1 MTIAL
6 ISGTSGLVGMQL
18 LHQLLRDAA
27 YTYVISV
34 GRRVLALKH
43 EKLIQLEGDLHAL
56 SKWDWANQINAQSL
70 GGAYQPLVAAISE
83 QKVTIHAFSSLGT
96 TIKQAGSKEQFF
108 AVDHDLVLEFAGW
121 AKQLGA
127 SKFLYVSAMGAN
139 PTSSIYYN
147 RVKGRTEEDLKEMG
161 FAFLGLFRPSLL
173 LGTRHE
179 FRFGEQ
185 VAMIFMAPLTW
196 MKLGGNIRPI
206 RDHVVAK
213 SLVQVALRENLT
225 YVEVFLSGQMQ
236 ELGA

>member
-1 MTIAL
+1 
-6 ISGTSGLVGMQL
+6 
-18 LHQLLRDAA
+18 
-27 YTYVISV
+27 
-34 GRRVLALKH
+34 
-43 EKLIQLEGDLHAL
+43 
-56 SKWDWANQINAQSL
+56 
-70 GGAYQPLVAAISE
+70 
-83 QKVTIHAFSSLGT
+83 
-96 TIKQAGSKEQFF
+96 
-108 AVDHDLVLEFAGW
+108 
-121 AKQLGA
+121 
-127 SKFLYVSAMGAN
+127 MGAN

-213 SLVQVALRENLT
+213 SFVQVALRENLT

>member
-147 RVKGRTEEDLKEMG
+147 RVKGRTEEDLKETG

-213 SLVQVALRENLT
+213 SLVQEALRENLIH
-225 YVEVFLSGQMQ
+225 VEVFLSGQMQ